1 MSKNNISCE
10 GMKFKI
16 MAYLDNELPDS
27 ETNTVKQHL
36 EECPDCCKKYESL
49 NKVKEITG
57 EMKFKKL
64 PEMYWDEY
72 WSHVYNKIE
81 RGLSWIFISIG
92 AIIILSF
99 AAWNTLTIL
108 INDSQM
114 STFLKT
120 GIFIFIIGMVVLL
133 VSILREKLMVKKVD
147 KYREVER

>member
-1 MSKNNISCE
+1 MTKNNISCE
-10 GMKFKI
+10 AMKFKI
-16 MAYLDNELPDS
+16 MAYLDNELPESDI
-27 ETNTVKQHL
+27 NTVKQHIT
-36 EECPDCCKKYESL
+36 ECTDCSNKYESL

-72 WSHVYNKIE
+72 WTHVYNKIE

-99 AAWNTLTIL
+99 VAWNAMTRL

-114 STFLKT
+114 SLFLKF
-120 GIFIFIIGMVVLL
+120 GVIIFIIGMVILL
-133 VSILREKLMVKKVD
+133 VSILREKLMIKKVD

>member
-1 MSKNNISCE
+1 MNKNNISCE

-16 MAYLDNELPDS
+16 MAYLDNELSDS
-27 ETNTVKQHL
+27 EINTVKQHL
-36 EECPDCCKKYESL
+36 DECPDCSKKYESL

-92 AIIILSF
+92 AIIILTF
-99 AAWNTLTIL
+99 AAWNALAKL
-108 INDSQM
+108 INNSQI
-114 STFLKT
+114 STILKT
-120 GIFIFIIGMVVLL
+120 GIFIFIIGMVILI
-133 VSILREKLMVKKVD
+133 VSILREKLMIKKVD
-147 KYREVER
+147 KYKEVER

>member
-1 MSKNNISCE
+1 MNKNNISCE

-16 MAYLDNELPDS
+16 MAYIDNELQESDLK
-27 ETNTVKQHL
+27 TVKKHL
-36 EECPDCCKKYESL
+36 EDCPDCSKKYESL
-49 NKVKEITG
+49 KKVKEITG

-64 PEMYWDEY
+64 PEMYWEEY

-99 AAWNTLTIL
+99 AAWNAMASL
-108 INDSQM
+108 INDSDM

-120 GIFIFIIGMVVLL
+120 GIFIFIIGIVVLL

-147 KYREVER
+147 KYRKVDR

>member
-1 MSKNNISCE
+1 MNKNNISCE

-16 MAYLDNELPDS
+16 MAYLDDELPNS
-27 ETNTVKQHL
+27 EINTVKQHL
-36 EECPDCCKKYESL
+36 EECPDCGKKYESL
-49 NKVKEITG
+49 NKIKEITG

-81 RGLSWIFISIG
+81 RGFSWIFISIG

-99 AAWNTLTIL
+99 AAWNALTIL

>member
-10 GMKFKI
+10 DMKFKT
-16 MAYLDNELPDS
+16 MAYLDNELSDS
-27 ETNTVKQHL
+27 EINIVKIHL
-36 EECPDCCKKYESL
+36 DECPDCRNKYESL

-57 EMKFKKL
+57 DMKFKKL
-64 PEMYWDEY
+64 PEMYWEEY

-99 AAWNTLTIL
+99 AAWNAMANL
-108 INDSQM
+108 INDSEM

-133 VSILREKLMVKKVD
+133 VSILREKLMVKKID

>member
-1 MSKNNISCE
+1 MNKNNISCE

-16 MAYLDNELPDS
+16 MAYIDNELPESDI
-27 ETNTVKQHL
+27 NTVKQHL
-36 EECPDCCKKYESL
+36 NECPDCSKKYESL

-72 WSHVYNKIE
+72 WTHVYNKME

-99 AAWNTLTIL
+99 AAWKAMDNL

-114 STFLKT
+114 SIFLKF
-120 GIFIFIIGMVVLL
+120 GVIIFIIGLVILL
-133 VSILREKLMVKKVD
+133 VSILREKLMIKKVD